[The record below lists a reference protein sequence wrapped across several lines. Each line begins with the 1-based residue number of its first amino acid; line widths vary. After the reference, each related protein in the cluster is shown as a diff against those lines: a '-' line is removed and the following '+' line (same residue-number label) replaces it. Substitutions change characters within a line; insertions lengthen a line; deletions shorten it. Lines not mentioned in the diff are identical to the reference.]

1 MEVEKSTY
9 NPCQEG
15 QSPETTVHLA
25 ATLPLPWKFVSSNP
39 EAATV
44 ICTWKNSPVC
54 LFLYL

>member
-25 ATLPLPWKFVSSNP
+25 ATLPLP
-39 EAATV
+39 
-44 ICTWKNSPVC
+44 
-54 LFLYL
+54 